1 MERVGW
7 LPRMFAAVG
16 FLVAAVVFANLRGG
30 RDRGAAA
37 CGLPAATRGLMVH
50 NSRQLERA
58 LAHSRRTN
66 IVLAPGIYRHRGPFH
81 VRDGKRLY
89 AARLGAAVLKAGI
102 VLGAPGGRAFPV
114 LRGLLID
121 VRDRSET
128 LDGDAIHVWGP
139 ASRARILDTTVLG
152 HRRIDGGIIVRQP
165 EGFVARRVVV
175 RGFRS
180 YGVLVDPDEPGYN
193 ARRPFQLDDVAVSH
207 VAWPVRGVSGGRAE
221 ACFWLGSRGATRR
234 VSAFDCGLAGIWTGS
249 ANSSS
254 LVHEAEIDR
263 TPVGIYLEH
272 FTTDGVFEAR
282 VGPSVQRGVN
292 AEWADPVWGGRP
304 ASVGNVFRDSTFRTS
319 LVGVF
324 LDEGTSLDE
333 SVRLYFRRPELGWDR
348 QLSEASTTASRATT
362 SAGCCRV
369 RCPSRWRTSDGPS
382 NRSRPAACAPRRRA
396 RSRGAPGSGGTSSRP
411 A

>member
-1 MERVGW
+1 MV
-7 LPRMFAAVG
+7 PSAVG
-16 FLVAAVVFANLRGG
+16 RGWFPRRSRRLRRRGR

-37 CGLPAATRGLMVH
+37 CGLPGATRGALGA
-50 NSRQLERA
+50 QLAQLDRA

-66 IVLAPGIYRHRGPFH
+66 IVLAAGIYRHRGPFY

-89 AARLGAAVLKAGI
+89 AARLGAAVLKAGV
-102 VLGAPGGRAFPV
+102 VLGAPSGRAFPL

-121 VRDRSET
+121 VRNRSET
-128 LDGDAIHVWGP
+128 LDGDAIHVWGS
-139 ASRARILDTTVLG
+139 ARRARILDTTVLG
-152 HRRIDGGIIVRQP
+152 HRRIESGIIVRQP

-180 YGVLVDPDEPGYN
+180 YGVLVDPDEPGYT
-193 ARRPFQLDDVAVSH
+193 ARRPFRLEDVAVSH
-207 VAWPVRGVSGGRAE
+207 VAWPVRGGSGGRAE

-234 VSAFDCGLAGIWTGS
+234 VSAVDCGLAGIWTGS
-249 ANSSS
+249 ANSGS

-272 FTTDGVFEAR
+272 FTTDGVFERLR

-292 AEWADPVWGGRP
+292 AEWADPAWAAVQRASATFSATRRSGRASSASSSTRARLGRMWP
-304 ASVGNVFRDSTFRTS
+304 A
-319 LVGVF
+319 
-324 LDEGTSLDE
+324 
-333 SVRLYFRRPELGWDR
+333 VRSPVRAGLG
-348 QLSEASTTASRATT
+348 SATISGSTTASRATT

-382 NRSRPAACAPRRRA
+382 NRSRPAACAPRRCA
-396 RSRGAPGSGGTSSRP
+396 RSRGVPGSGGTSSRP
-411 A
+411 G